1 MLKLL
6 LSLVS
11 LLFLMSFSTAHG
23 SSKVYRINSQNTIV
37 VNTEINDSAYFN
49 FSEAL
54 HEVKRKNVL
63 IYIDSLGGSVL
74 AGAQMI
80 HLAQSMKQAKG
91 LTYTCL
97 IQNAASMA
105 FAIVQSICDYR
116 VVAPTSVLMQH
127 QIAFGTGGQI
137 ERIDSLVRMVKDLE
151 RYFNQVQAKRLGMTE
166 KAFRAR
172 ITNDWYLVGADAITN
187 KAADTIGYWLCS
199 ESRSCPLQRNTR

>member
-6 LSLVS
+6 VTLSF
-11 LLFLMSFSTAHG
+11 LLFSFSTAYG
-23 SSKVYRINSQNTIV
+23 SSKVYHINSQNTIV

-49 FSEAL
+49 FSQAL

-63 IYIDSLGGSVL
+63 LYIDSLGGSVL

-105 FAIVQSICDYR
+105 FAIVQSVCDYR
-116 VVAPTSVLMQH
+116 VISPTSVLMQH

-137 ERIDSLVRMVKDLE
+137 ERINSLVRMVKDLE
-151 RYFNQVQAKRLGMTE
+151 RYLNQVQAKRLGLTE
-166 KAFRAR
+166 KAFRAK
-172 ITNDWYLVGADAITN
+172 ITNDWFLVGSDAITN
-187 KAADTIGYWLCS
+187 KAADATGYWLCS
-199 ESRSCPLQRNTR
+199 ETKACPLLKSSP